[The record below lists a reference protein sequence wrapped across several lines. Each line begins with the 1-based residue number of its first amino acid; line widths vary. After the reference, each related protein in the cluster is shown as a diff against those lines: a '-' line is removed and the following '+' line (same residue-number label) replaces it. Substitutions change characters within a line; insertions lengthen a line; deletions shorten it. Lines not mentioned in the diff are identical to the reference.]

1 MGGEFVTTEAERFD
15 EERIA
20 RRRESLDEQVR
31 RRGIKPVH
39 DVEDMAR
46 DDVFETDEELDAF
59 LAWVYAER
67 QSNLT

>member
-1 MGGEFVTTEAERFD
+1 MSMSTGAERFD
-15 EERIA
+15 DDRRIS

-31 RRGIKPVH
+31 RRGITPVH

-46 DDVFETDEELDAF
+46 DDVFETDEELDEF

-67 QSNLT
+67 QANLA